1 MKATILPSNAFY
13 AIAAA
18 VVTLLVC
25 AGLAQTIPPFGI
37 FLLLFSAVPI
47 ILMTFSAI
55 YYATKEKSG
64 MGIAAT
70 GTVAIVLA
78 YVSLICRMAPE
89 PKVLTLA
96 DLEPIRLGVTYL
108 EIANTLGSGKWL
120 SDVEAFSV
128 SYAVEGE
135 QRLVLTFEDGEHL
148 SDAMLYPPDGKL
160 TVLGNAP
167 PEPVQAPNN
176 HQPPDP
182 ITAEP

>member
-55 YYATKEKSG
+55 GYAAKEKRG

-70 GTVAIVLA
+70 GTVTVMLA

-89 PKVLTLA
+89 PNVLTLA
-96 DLEPIRLGVTYL
+96 ELEPLRLGVTYL

-148 SDAMLYPPDGKL
+148 SEVILYPPDGKL

-167 PEPVQAPNN
+167 PDLAQDPTN